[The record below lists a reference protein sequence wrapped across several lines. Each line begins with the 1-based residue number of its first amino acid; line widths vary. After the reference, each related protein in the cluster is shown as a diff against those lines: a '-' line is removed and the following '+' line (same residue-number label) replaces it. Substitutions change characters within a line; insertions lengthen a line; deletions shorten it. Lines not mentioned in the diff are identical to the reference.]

1 MPSRPSATQT
11 LQYRIA
17 DIRELELVVPY
28 LPEDLIKD
36 FDERRLDY
44 QFNFDHQ
51 WNLEKNRFSI
61 LVGVTYAYLSD
72 GDAPEELLN
81 FLGEVEFLIDGL
93 ARFIDLKNKEI
104 HFPEE
109 FLAILTGISISTVRG
124 MIAIRTIG
132 KFQGRF
138 FIPILDP
145 KAIVRDHLRMK
156 A

>member
-72 GDAPEELLN
+72 GDAP
-81 FLGEVEFLIDGL
+81 GGV
-93 ARFIDLKNKEI
+93 A
-104 HFPEE
+104 
-109 FLAILTGISISTVRG
+109 
-124 MIAIRTIG
+124 
-132 KFQGRF
+132 
-138 FIPILDP
+138 
-145 KAIVRDHLRMK
+145 
-156 A
+156 